1 MEAKG
6 RAPGLLPSGKGFA
19 TIQITNSEEDKI
31 MKHRCESR
39 RDDIGGSE
47 RPREPQYAEPAP
59 NPDIAEKHR
68 RRSAAP
74 KLSSIIAITILC
86 IMSVPQAA
94 YPQGLSTDT
103 DPVALELTA
112 LDKHGVVIARVR
124 EQVLV
129 ILQTENACSAWFR
142 EAEPDPAGV
151 FRSLHYEVE
160 QDGSTYVLH
169 TIDLEGTNLYKHP
182 WTARSTQNGGRN
194 SVIQLNPSGPFFS
207 TSSPV
212 IDMDPSG
219 GHFSQGTTFHR
230 LSVASFWGNTTRA
243 QITTLL
249 HELGHIVGH
258 LPADDDSWDGRSSR
272 NTDEVL
278 RHCKH
283 EIRDVVETSSRASD

>member
-1 MEAKG
+1 
-6 RAPGLLPSGKGFA
+6 
-19 TIQITNSEEDKI
+19 
-31 MKHRCESR
+31 MKHRCKSM
-39 RDDIGGSE
+39 RDDIVGTEPSK
-47 RPREPQYAEPAP
+47 EPQYAEPPP
-59 NPDIAEKHR
+59 NPDIAKKR
-68 RRSAAP
+68 RGRSAGPRLAP
-74 KLSSIIAITILC
+74 IIAITVLC
-86 IMSVPQAA
+86 IMCVPRAA

-124 EQVLV
+124 EQVLAM
-129 ILQTENACSAWFR
+129 LQTENACSAWFR

-151 FRSLHYEVE
+151 FRSLHYELE
-160 QDGSTYVLH
+160 EDGSAYVLH
-169 TIDLEGTNLYKHP
+169 TIDLEGTNVYKHP

-212 IDMDPSG
+212 MDIEPRG
-219 GHFSQGTTFHR
+219 GHFSPGTTFHR

-249 HELGHIVGH
+249 HELGHVVGR

-283 EIRDVVETSSRASD
+283 EIRTVAEMSSRTSD